1 MKNPYFGTCS
11 YDSVSDEARSQNMSS
26 KIITTRDGSQSL
38 FSGRFQQHYH
48 NIAGALTESRN
59 VFFDNTGLSRAL
71 ADHRDITLCEVGFGT
86 GLHVA
91 LVEGLRKR
99 IGSRSQVHYYS
110 VEKYPLEGD
119 VVRQMG
125 FGRICPGM
133 DEEVGQ
139 IADALF
145 SAREGDRVSV
155 TLTSDQQADGPDEP
169 KHANSPKNQPVSE
182 KKSDK
187 KTGKPSQKT
196 PGKVAGLLAASEGA
210 EYHERGN
217 PAVYPMPTGTPFTR
231 VEVYRGDFHD
241 WDMTT
246 LNRKAD
252 FILHDAFSPDV
263 NPDLWTVATFRK
275 LLQAAGPQAMLGTY
289 CSSTRARAAMLLA
302 GWHVGRVP
310 GPPGKRE
317 VTIASPD
324 EAMLAGFK
332 RVNEALLM
340 DRFREEL

>member
-99 IGSRSQVHYYS
+99 TGSRSQVHYYS

-145 SAREGDRVSV
+145 SARDGDRVSV
-155 TLTSDQQADGPDEP
+155 TLTSDQEAEGPGDSDRESSADSRPAAE
-169 KHANSPKNQPVSE
+169 N
-182 KKSDK
+182 KSGK
-187 KTGKPSQKT
+187 ATGIT
-196 PGKVAGLLAASEGA
+196 TGEVAGLLTASEGT
-210 EYHERGN
+210 EYVERGSQTESLM
-217 PAVYPMPTGTPFTR
+217 PAGTPFTR

-241 WDMTT
+241 WDMST
-246 LNRKAD
+246 LSRKAQ
-252 FILHDAFSPDV
+252 FILHDAFSTDV

-275 LLQAAGPQAMLGTY
+275 LMLVADPQAMLGTY

-317 VTIASPD
+317 VTVASPD
-324 EAMLAGFK
+324 EAMLARFK
-332 RVNEALLM
+332 RVNEENLK